1 MCIKLLM
8 SIKESRDRNLAEREV
23 QRLERENGELR
34 LAVSRLSES
43 NLMSQN
49 RILRSQIEDLQQL
62 QYLNQSEIVRL
73 RRTIELMEDRK

>member
-1 MCIKLLM
+1 MFIKLLM

-43 NLMSQN
+43 NLMAQN
-49 RILRSQIEDLQQL
+49 RILRSQIEDLKQIQF
-62 QYLNQSEIVRL
+62 LNQSEIVRL
-73 RRTIELMEDRK
+73 RRTIEIMEEKK